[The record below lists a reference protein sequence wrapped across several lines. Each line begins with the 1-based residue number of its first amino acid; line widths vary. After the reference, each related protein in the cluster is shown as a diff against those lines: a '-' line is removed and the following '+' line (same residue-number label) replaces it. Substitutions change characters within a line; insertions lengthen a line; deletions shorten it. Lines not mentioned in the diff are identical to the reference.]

1 MSKAEV
7 KKENEQPKKDEKA
20 EFVTIGEYFS
30 EFLENKECR
39 VIKFRP
45 YGQMYAANPKTKK
58 PARVSLGLPSE
69 ICNTDLRDLDKWSL
83 TIVAVP
89 RKLLL
94 TEEKKKGDEKNNV
107 KSRK

>member
-1 MSKAEV
+1 MSKTET
-7 KKENEQPKKDEKA
+7 KKDDKI
-20 EFVTIGEYFS
+20 EFVTIEEYFR

-58 PARVSLGLPSE
+58 SARISISLPSE

-89 RKLLL
+89 RELLR
-94 TEEKKKGDEKNNV
+94 ENQ
-107 KSRK
+107 RIF